1 MATYSIVGDL
11 RLTGVPIE
19 IRCDFGTHGY
29 VVPASGQ
36 LEALL
41 RSAYGKGVQ
50 EAFDWNKNVADL
62 GYDYS
67 KRRVD
72 VEVRPAT

>member
-50 EAFDWNKNVADL
+50 DAIGWKGKVADL
-62 GYDYS
+62 RNDHATD
-67 KRRVD
+67 KVTI
-72 VEVRPAT
+72 EVRPAT